1 MKKVPICA
9 FVLFMFTST
18 SAAFAGDKRFCGWIA
33 LDAGIKNSSN
43 YGAGAWL
50 DKDKAAF
57 NKKCKI
63 ALKAGKKG
71 LKKNGLWDG
80 PDWKKKDGY
89 KCGNVSEFFTG
100 SKNMCGKKGYM
111 RKEEKAYLIKKSGN
125 DPAEFKKI

>member
-9 FVLFMFTST
+9 FVFFMFTS

-33 LDAGIKNSSN
+33 LDVGIKSSN
-43 YGAGAWL
+43 IGAGAWL
-50 DKDKAAF
+50 DKDKSLF

-89 KCGNVSEFFTG
+89 KCGHVSEFFTG

-111 RKEEKAYLIKKSGN
+111 KKEEKAYLITKTGN
-125 DPAEFKKI
+125 DPAEFIKI